1 MSWNADPDSY
11 YFIIAVDEGIP
22 AVQVDNPYTSIIA
35 SFVSMLNISSILKSF
50 IISFLSLLALSL
62 STG

>member
-22 AVQVDNPYTSIIA
+22 AVQVDNPYSSIIA

>member
-22 AVQVDNPYTSIIA
+22 AVQVANPYTSIIV
-35 SFVSMLNISSILKSF
+35 SFVSMQKIYSILKSF